1 VSHLFLTEPGFE
13 QALIQELAPANVRR
27 IGDGILTSDVV
38 LAQSM
43 YLAFAQQTLPGAVP
57 GHADSINHWADQIV
71 GRALTCLPDEQPWRL
86 HVWPQYGDG
95 RAGINRC
102 NLIRAAVIERMKKRR
117 RRLTR
122 LLQDDVLPIDPRTSL
137 VQCFLTAPD
146 AGWISISVAP
156 EPHDLTAIVSRFPR
170 GSVPLAEDPDA
181 PSRAFAKL
189 VEAELH
195 LGRQIARGEVCVDL
209 GASPGSWS
217 YVALRRGA
225 QVIAIDRSELRDD
238 LMHDPQLHFE
248 VADAFKFKPT
258 TTVDWLVC
266 DVIAAPQRSIDLLM
280 EWLNET
286 RMRHFVVTIKF
297 KGTDDYGV
305 LDQLKMHAAPKCAR
319 FGLKRL
325 CANKNEVC
333 AFGTL

>member
-1 VSHLFLTEPGFE
+1 VSHLFLTESGFE
-13 QALIQELAPANVRR
+13 DALVDELAPASVRS
-27 IGDGILTSDVV
+27 IGAGILTSDAV
-38 LAQSM
+38 LTNST
-43 YLAFAQQTLPGAVP
+43 YLAFAQQTLPVARPTEAV
-57 GHADSINHWADQIV
+57 SINHWADQIIECV
-71 GRALTCLPDEQPWRL
+71 LPSLPDEQPWRL
-86 HVWPQYGDG
+86 HVWPEYGEG

-102 NLIRAAVIERMKKRR
+102 QLIRAAVVERMKKRR

-122 LLQDDVLPIDPRTSL
+122 LLQDDLLPMDSQTSL

-146 AGWISISVAP
+146 AGWISVCIAP
-156 EPHDLTAIVSRFPR
+156 QPQDLRAIVSRFPR
-170 GSVPLAEDPDA
+170 GIVPLAEDRSA

-189 VEAELH
+189 IEAESH
-195 LGRQIARGEVCVDL
+195 LGRQIAEGEICVDL

-217 YVALRRGA
+217 YVALQRGA
-225 QVIAIDRSELRDD
+225 EVIAIDRSELRDD
-238 LMHDPQLHFE
+238 LMHHPHLRFE

-258 TTVDWLVC
+258 TVVDWLVC
-266 DVIAAPQRSIDLLM
+266 DVIAAPQRSIDLLL
-280 EWLNET
+280 EWLHES

-305 LDQLKMHAAPKCAR
+305 LDQLKKQAAPKCAQ